1 MNPDLSKQIK
11 LIRSLSGQENVYT
24 IPKLYVRLTECHIR
38 GLVLNQIIFYSDK
51 STRHKDGWFDKSY
64 DEWEAQ
70 TLIKERTLR
79 NIFNEFEESGW
90 AEFKVMKVNGKVT
103 LVCRPLLENILSD
116 IESLLDRENPP
127 PSTQQG
133 PDPTPQGPPGDK
145 NITLSSD
152 SSAKFSDPPIRQNL
166 PASYS
171 AKFADSFLYTDKTTD
186 KTTNYCKQDL
196 NLASSS
202 EQKSSSSFF
211 NQEIEEEMLQ
221 YKLLSD
227 SRTDEEFLEEVNH
240 HIENNSYKNET
251 LFKRQRLVIRL
262 LRKLFEE
269 KEVFKSYGFQSKNQ
283 NEADCKAQI
292 EGEIKI
298 RYRNYLSRF
307 LNDRDVL
314 KIASVRDKQPLS
326 YSDWLKNE
334 LTITETDYLT
344 LPFAKFAKKEIS
356 NCVEWIKKKLLRSN
370 GMAGMAFA

>member
-1 MNPDLSKQIK
+1 
-11 LIRSLSGQENVYT
+11 
-24 IPKLYVRLTECHIR
+24 
-38 GLVLNQIIFYSDK
+38 
-51 STRHKDGWFDKSY
+51 
-64 DEWEAQ
+64 
-70 TLIKERTLR
+70 
-79 NIFNEFEESGW
+79 
-90 AEFKVMKVNGKVT
+90 
-103 LVCRPLLENILSD
+103 
-116 IESLLDRENPP
+116 
-127 PSTQQG
+127 
-133 PDPTPQGPPGDK
+133 
-145 NITLSSD
+145 
-152 SSAKFSDPPIRQNL
+152 L

-171 AKFADSFLYTDKTTD
+171 AKFADPFLYTDKTTD

-196 NLASSS
+196 SLASSS

-292 EGEIKI
+292 EGEIKT